1 MINSVIGQK
10 QGRVASH
17 FHLQRRTVQVI
28 SLLLAVLV
36 PATGLFRLD
45 PRVGTM
51 VILGRQVWFA
61 DFFLVMG
68 LWILLASFMVGLY
81 SMAGTVFCGWVCPQN
96 IMAEWA
102 NFLTRKL
109 LGKRAEVS
117 LDGTAP
123 IVALS
128 KNKFL
133 NWSILG
139 VILLLSSMALGL
151 VPLFYFYPPQTV
163 LAFTLW
169 QVDPKLAG
177 SLHWIY
183 AMFVLIILIDIAVI
197 RHFWCQFACVYRV
210 WQHTFRTKETLHVRY
225 DASRSA
231 DCTKCNYCVTACFI
245 EIDPRKTDVYDSCI
259 NCGECIDACH
269 RLHAKKN
276 EPGLLTFEYGQRKI
290 AKEQVITFRNNAAS
304 MKSRGIAVW
313 SLALVG
319 ATFFGWGLWSWEPYH
334 SAVYRAEVQNG
345 THNRDYRIEI
355 SNKQFQPGTV
365 EIQVQGL
372 KPEDYQLT
380 QPLVTVDGGGRQ
392 SVNLELSSKMPHGI
406 HSFIVRTSD
415 TQGKW
420 KNLFAVHYFSD

>member
-1 MINSVIGQK
+1 MIHSTVGQK
-10 QGRVASH
+10 QGKVDSH

-28 SLLLAVLV
+28 SLLLAVLI

-45 PRVGTM
+45 PRVGAM

-61 DFFLVMG
+61 DFFMVMG

-123 IVALS
+123 IVASS
-128 KNKFL
+128 KNNPL
-133 NWSILG
+133 NWTILG
-139 VILLLSSMALGL
+139 LILLLSSMALGL

-163 LAFTLW
+163 LSFVLW
-169 QVDPKLAG
+169 QADPKLAG

-183 AMFVLIILIDIAVI
+183 GMFVLIILIDVVVI

-210 WQHTFRTKETLHVRY
+210 WQHTFKTKETLHVRY
-225 DASRSA
+225 DTSRSA
-231 DCTKCNYCVTACFI
+231 DCAKCNYCVTACFI
-245 EIDPRKTDVYDSCI
+245 DIDPRKTDVYDSCI

-276 EPGLLTFEYGQRKI
+276 EPGLLTFEYGKRKVP
-290 AKEQVITFRNNAAS
+290 KEQVITFRNNAAS
-304 MKSRGIAVW
+304 MKSRSIAVW
-313 SLALVG
+313 ILLLVG

-334 SAVYRAEVQNG
+334 TAVYRAEVQNG

-355 SNKQFQPGTV
+355 SNKQFQSGTV

-372 KPEDYQLT
+372 KPGEYQLT
-380 QPLVTVDGGGRQ
+380 QPLVNLSGGGRQ
-392 SVNLELSSKMPHGI
+392 SVNLELSSNLSHGI
-406 HSFIVRTSD
+406 HSFLVD
-415 TQGKW
+415 THDTRGQW
-420 KNLFAVHYFSD
+420 KNLFVVHYFSE